1 MRRPLVALLVLSMTL
16 GACGAIRESRMNPFN
31 WFGGS
36 REVSADVDPAST
48 GAANPLIPQRRANL
62 FRRDE
67 GIFLGRPLD
76 QVTELRIERVADGA
90 IIRVE
95 GIAQRADAF
104 DIRLV
109 PVPTERPDELHFELQ
124 GEFPEVTRNTVRL
137 PRPVVVATH
146 LSDQELAG
154 IRRIRVSAARNARE
168 SRR

>member
-1 MRRPLVALLVLSMTL
+1 MRRPLVALLVVSMTL
-16 GACGAIRESRMNPFN
+16 SACGAIRESRINPFN

-36 REVSADVDPAST
+36 REVPADVDPAAT
-48 GAANPLIPQRRANL
+48 GEANPLIPQRRASL

-67 GIFLGRPLD
+67 NIYLGRPLD

-95 GIAQRADAF
+95 GIAQRADAY

-109 PVPTERPDELHFELQ
+109 PKATDRQGELHFELL
-124 GEFPEVTRNTVRL
+124 GEFPQVTSSTVRL

-146 LSDQELAG
+146 LSDQELEG

>member
-16 GACGAIRESRMNPFN
+16 SACGAIRESRMNPFN
-31 WFGGS
+31 WFGSS
-36 REVSADVDPAST
+36 REVPAGVDPAST
-48 GAANPLIPQRRANL
+48 GAANPLIPQRRTNM

-67 GIFLGRPLD
+67 TIYLGQKLD

-90 IIRVE
+90 IIRVD
-95 GIAQRADAF
+95 GIAQRADAY

-124 GEFPEVTRNTVRL
+124 GEFPELTQSTIRL

-146 LSDQELAG
+146 LTDQDLAG